1 MKATELYKVVL
12 SFELLEGFLNWVS
25 TVPYYFPVKL
35 VVSKLSFVVVDWFV
49 KSNHSMGV
57 LTQRMFVSVVQIIM
71 LYRTA
76 VECGSNFL
84 AWRED
89 CRCNRKAYPFK

>member
-1 MKATELYKVVL
+1 
-12 SFELLEGFLNWVS
+12 
-25 TVPYYFPVKL
+25 
-35 VVSKLSFVVVDWFV
+35 
-49 KSNHSMGV
+49 MGV

-71 LYRTA
+71 LYTTA

-89 CRCNRKAYPFK
+89 CRSNRVSVQMNFFSS